1 MARISKNAK
10 LLAFYEVSW
19 WQAHH
24 RRQKDALLKTMA
36 QLYELQFGLSYQQAL
51 AAVRKR
57 VEAAGWHDRA
67 EAAEDAG
74 NQKKADLHWKKAERC
89 LQEHFQLLQEAQ

>member
-1 MARISKNAK
+1 
-10 LLAFYEVSW
+10 
-19 WQAHH
+19 
-24 RRQKDALLKTMA
+24 MA
-36 QLYELQFGLSYQQAL
+36 QLYELQFGINYQQAL

-67 EAAEDAG
+67 EAAEDTG
-74 NQKKADLHWKKAERC
+74 NQKKADSFWKKTERC

>member
-1 MARISKNAK
+1 MGKVSERS
-10 LLAFYEVSW
+10 LRLAHFEISW

-24 RRQKDALLKTMA
+24 RKQKDVLLKTMA
-36 QLYELQFGLSYQQAL
+36 QLYELQFGISYQQAL

-74 NQKKADLHWKKAERC
+74 NQKKADLYWEKVEGC
-89 LQEHFQLLQEAQ
+89 LQEHFQLLQEVC